1 MPRRREDGLGWG
13 MHSRPHMPRKRPRP
27 TSLPVPDGE
36 AASEEAPAEPGRL
49 RGMAW
54 RLFPFRGRFLSPET
68 RYVYERLPQAPTPFT
83 SAEVAG
89 LCAEAS
95 VELETEGPCNPAEVM
110 DLLVSRSLVVW
121 TDGGF
126 VKRRRPSPRPKA

>member
-1 MPRRREDGLGWG
+1 
-13 MHSRPHMPRKRPRP
+13 MHSHSHMPRKRRSIHPP
-27 TSLPVPDGE
+27 LPDDALPGE
-36 AASEEAPAEPGRL
+36 ARPEASGRL

-68 RYVYERLPQAPTPFT
+68 RYVYERLPEAPTPFT
-83 SAEVAG
+83 SADVAA
-89 LCAEAS
+89 LCLEATA
-95 VELETEGPCNPAEVM
+95 ELETEGPCNPAEVM

-126 VKRRRPSPRPKA
+126 VKRRRPKPRPKA

>member
-1 MPRRREDGLGWG
+1 M
-13 MHSRPHMPRKRPRP
+13 HMPRKRRSIHPPLSDDALPKEVQPDEPR
-27 TSLPVPDGE
+27 
-36 AASEEAPAEPGRL
+36 RL

-68 RYVYERLPQAPTPFT
+68 RYVFERLPEAPTPFT
-83 SAEVAG
+83 SAEVAA
-89 LCAEAS
+89 LCLAATG
-95 VELETEGPCNPAEVM
+95 ELDTDGPCNPAEVV

-126 VKRRRPSPRPKA
+126 VKRRRPRSRPLA